1 MWAPNVPDRDDRP
14 AGLRRPAGP
23 PRTDPGGDL
32 ADMAEVLFGWLRR
45 RRA

>member
-1 MWAPNVPDRDDRP
+1 MWAPNVLIGTIGLL
-14 AGLRRPAGP
+14 GLRAASRATGTA
-23 PRTDPGGDL
+23 RGGDL